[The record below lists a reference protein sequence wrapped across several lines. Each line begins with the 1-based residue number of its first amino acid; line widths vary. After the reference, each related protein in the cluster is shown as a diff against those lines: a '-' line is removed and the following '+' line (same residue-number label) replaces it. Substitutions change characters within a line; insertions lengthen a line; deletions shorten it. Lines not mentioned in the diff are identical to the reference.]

1 MEKQI
6 YLDNKPTNFYLD
18 ENGRMHNV
26 KSGNWLKGGI
36 NKGYHFY
43 DLYYCGK
50 QYTIYTHRKVAELFL
65 PNPNNL
71 PIVHHKDGNKLNN
84 RVDNLEWLSIQEHA
98 QRHLIN
104 NKYAQNKN
112 IDKEDTKN
120 INWSALK
127 NIPNTPYFLSLD
139 GHVYNKNTSKQ
150 IKEQKSGNYRRVQL
164 YYIYNGKYISVH
176 RLMWEVFYG
185 KIPKGYE
192 VDHIDRNPA
201 NNALNNLRLLTHSE
215 NVKNANHK
223 NIKVYTINIQTEER
237 IQYNSISECSRAI
250 LGYRNNRKIFKLIK
264 TKKELNGLLFKEG
277 TFID

>member
-6 YLDNKPTNFYLD
+6 FLNNKPTNFYLD

-26 KSGNWLKGGI
+26 KTGNWLKGGI

-43 DLYYCGK
+43 NLHYCGK

-84 RVDNLEWLSIQEHA
+84 RVDNLEWISAQEHS
-98 QRHLIN
+98 QQHLIN
-104 NKYAQNKN
+104 NIFAQKEPICAEN
-112 IDKEDTKN
+112 ID
-120 INWSALK
+120 WSKLK
-127 NIPNTPYFLSLD
+127 NIPNTPYFLSLE

-150 IKEQKSGNYRRVQL
+150 LREEKTGNYRRVQL
-164 YYIYNGKYISVH
+164 YYTYNGKHISVH

-185 KIPKGYE
+185 KIPEGYE
-192 VDHIDRNPA
+192 IDHIDRNPS
-201 NNALNNLRLLTHSE
+201 NNALNNLRLVTHSE
-215 NVKNANHK
+215 NAKNANHK
-223 NIKVYTINIQTEER
+223 NIKVYTINTNTGEKT
-237 IQYNSISECSRAI
+237 QYNSISECGRMV
-250 LGYRNNRKIFKLIK
+250 LGYRDGRKISRLIQ
-264 TKKELNGLLFKEG
+264 TQETFNGLLFKEG